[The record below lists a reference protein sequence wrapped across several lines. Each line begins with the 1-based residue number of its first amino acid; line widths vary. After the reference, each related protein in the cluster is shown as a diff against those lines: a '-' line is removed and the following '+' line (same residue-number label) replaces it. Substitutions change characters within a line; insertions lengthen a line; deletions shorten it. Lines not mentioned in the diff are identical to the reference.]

1 MRTILTWKDC
11 REFMNREIWRSATLD
26 HAPLGY
32 ACHRMM
38 TDGGGKPVDFIFLD
52 ANLAF
57 ERITGLKRSV
67 IVGRR
72 ASEVLPDM
80 MRDEIDWLG
89 FYGSVAL
96 EGKEA
101 EIERTFPPD
110 GKRVRIRAVPL
121 SDPNTF
127 STFLEDLSVF
137 PGRTPEPRP
146 PGGPENV
153 ESRDLYFREAPD
165 GIFLVDEQGRYR
177 DANPAALE
185 MLGYSK
191 RELLGLSIRDLLP
204 ADQSSTGIQAFET
217 LKAQGRSSCEV
228 KLLRKDGGFIW
239 VALDAVRNPGG
250 GYLGYCKNI
259 TLRKY
264 TEERNDLSQRAM
276 QSIDQP
282 VIITD
287 SDGSILEANRAFL
300 DLYGYRREEVLGQNP
315 RILNPGWETYVN
327 LGYSYEDY
335 ATLFDGM
342 WRVLKDPAAGTWEG
356 TVINRRRDGSLVW
369 VRLIVNAVYDERG
382 RLKNLIGLPID
393 ISESRTR
400 EKLSKVEL
408 YSTIAAMAELR
419 DEETSNHMRRVG
431 IFSKILS
438 KSLGMPEKYSEDLE
452 LFAPMH
458 DIGKVGVPDSLLL
471 ARRKLTPEEWTEMKR
486 HTVLGHDIVKDK
498 QDLALVAAI
507 TLRHH
512 ERWDGAGYPDGVA
525 GEEIPLSARIT
536 AVADVYDALRS
547 ARPYKEPWTH
557 ERAAEEIL
565 SQGGRQFDPRI
576 VEAFRESQG
585 HFARVFEDLK

>member
-1 MRTILTWKDC
+1 MPAWEESRRTYEPGNLEILHSGSCTFRVCCNRILT
-11 REFMNREIWRSATLD
+11 
-26 HAPLGY
+26 
-32 ACHRMM
+32 
-38 TDGGGKPVDFIFLD
+38 DGTGRPVDFVFLD
-52 ANLAF
+52 SNASF
-57 ERITGLKRSV
+57 ERITGLKRSD

-80 MRDEIDWLG
+80 MRDQFDWLG

-101 EIERTFPPD
+101 EIERVFPPD
-110 GKRVRIRAVPL
+110 DRRVQIRVIPL
-121 SDPNTF
+121 SDSNTF
-127 STFLEDLSVF
+127 ATILEDLSADRDGVT
-137 PGRTPEPRP
+137 PVEPSGRRDDE
-146 PGGPENV
+146 G
-153 ESRDLYFREAPD
+153 SRDLFFREAPD
-165 GIFLVDEQGRYR
+165 GIFLVDEQGLYR
-177 DANPAALE
+177 DANPAALA
-185 MLGYSK
+185 MLGYEK

-204 ADQSSTGIQAFET
+204 TDQTAAGIQSFKN
-217 LKAQGRSSCEV
+217 LKTYGRSSCEL

-239 VALDAVRNPGG
+239 VALDAVRNPVG

-264 TEERNDLSQRAM
+264 AEERNDLSLRAM
-276 QSIDQP
+276 EVVDQP
-282 VIITD
+282 IIITD
-287 SDGSILEANRAFL
+287 SNGTIQEVNRAFL
-300 DLYGYRREEVLGQNP
+300 DLYGFQRDEVLGHNP

-335 ATLFDGM
+335 VTLFDEM
-342 WRVLKDPAAGTWEG
+342 WRTLKDPSIGTWQG
-356 TVINRRRDGSLVW
+356 TVINRCRNGSLLW
-369 VRLIVNAVYDERG
+369 VRLIVNAVYDEGG
-382 RLKNLIGLPID
+382 RIKNLIGLPID
-393 ISESRTR
+393 ISESRNR
-400 EKLSKVEL
+400 EKISKIEL

-431 IFSKILS
+431 LFSKILA
-438 KSLGMPEKYSEDLE
+438 KSLGMPEKYCEDLE

-486 HTVLGHDIVKDK
+486 HTVMGHNIVKDK

-512 ERWDGAGYPDGVA
+512 ERWDGTGYPDGVT

-536 AVADVYDALRS
+536 ALADVYDALRS

-557 ERAAEEIL
+557 DRAVEEII
-565 SQGGRQFDPRI
+565 SQAGRQFDPRI
-576 VEAFRESQG
+576 VEVFRDSQEL
-585 HFARVFEDLK
+585 FARVFEELK

>member
-1 MRTILTWKDC
+1 
-11 REFMNREIWRSATLD
+11 MNREIWRSSTLD
-26 HAPLGY
+26 RAPFGY
-32 ACHRMM
+32 ACNRIL
-38 TDGGGKPVDFIFLD
+38 TDGTGRPVDFVFLD
-52 ANLAF
+52 SNASF
-57 ERITGLKRSV
+57 ERITGLKRSD

-80 MRDEIDWLG
+80 MRDQFDWLG

-101 EIERTFPPD
+101 EIERVFPPD
-110 GKRVRIRAVPL
+110 DRRVQIRVIPL
-121 SDPNTF
+121 SDSNTF
-127 STFLEDLSVF
+127 ATILEDLSADRDGVT
-137 PGRTPEPRP
+137 PVEPSGRRDDE
-146 PGGPENV
+146 G
-153 ESRDLYFREAPD
+153 SRDLFFREAPD
-165 GIFLVDEQGRYR
+165 GIFLVDEQGLYR
-177 DANPAALE
+177 DANPAALA
-185 MLGYSK
+185 MLGYEK

-204 ADQSSTGIQAFET
+204 TDQTAAGIQSFKN
-217 LKAQGRSSCEV
+217 LKTYGRSSCEL

-239 VALDAVRNPGG
+239 VALDAVRNPVG

-264 TEERNDLSQRAM
+264 AEERNDLSLRAM
-276 QSIDQP
+276 EVVDQP
-282 VIITD
+282 IIITD
-287 SDGSILEANRAFL
+287 SNGTIQEVNRAFL
-300 DLYGYRREEVLGQNP
+300 DLYGFQRDEVLGHNP

-335 ATLFDGM
+335 VTLFDEM
-342 WRVLKDPAAGTWEG
+342 WRTLKDPSIGTWQG
-356 TVINRRRDGSLVW
+356 TVINRCRNGSLLW
-369 VRLIVNAVYDERG
+369 VRLIVNAVYDEGG
-382 RLKNLIGLPID
+382 RIKNLIGLPID
-393 ISESRTR
+393 ISESRNR
-400 EKLSKVEL
+400 EKISKIEL

-431 IFSKILS
+431 LFSKILA
-438 KSLGMPEKYSEDLE
+438 KSLGLPEKYCEDLE

-486 HTVLGHDIVKDK
+486 HTVMGHNIVKDK

-512 ERWDGAGYPDGVA
+512 ERWDGTGYPDGVT

-536 AVADVYDALRS
+536 ALADVYDALRS

-557 ERAAEEIL
+557 DRAVEEII
-565 SQGGRQFDPRI
+565 SQAGRQFDPRI
-576 VEAFRESQG
+576 VEVFRDSQEL
-585 HFARVFEDLK
+585 FARVFEELK

>member
-1 MRTILTWKDC
+1 
-11 REFMNREIWRSATLD
+11 MNREIWRSATLD
-26 HAPLGY
+26 RVPVGY

-38 TDGGGKPVDFIFLD
+38 TDDGGRPVDFIFLD
-52 ANLAF
+52 SNPAF
-57 ERITGLKRSV
+57 ERITGLKRAE

-80 MRDEIDWLG
+80 MRDDVDWLG

-127 STFLEDLSVF
+127 ATLLEDLSEDRGGEAPGH
-137 PGRTPEPRP
+137 PGRREEEDPR
-146 PGGPENV
+146 GF
-153 ESRDLYFREAPD
+153 YFREAPD

-185 MLGYSK
+185 MLGYQK
-191 RELLGLSIRDLLP
+191 HELLGLSIRDLLP
-204 ADQSSTGIQAFET
+204 ADQTATGIRSFET
-217 LKAQGRSSCEV
+217 LKAYGRNSSEV
-228 KLLRKDGGFIW
+228 KLIRKDGGHIW

-264 TEERNDLSQRAM
+264 AEERNDLSHRTM
-276 QSIDQP
+276 ESIDQP

-287 SDGSILEANRAFL
+287 SDGRILEANRAFL
-300 DLYGYRREEVLGQNP
+300 DLYGFRREEVLGQNP
-315 RILNPGWETYVN
+315 RILNPGWEIYVN
-327 LGYSYEDY
+327 LGYSYESY
-335 ATLFDGM
+335 VTLFDGM
-342 WRVLKDPAAGTWEG
+342 WRALKDPAAGTWEG

-369 VRLIVNAVYDERG
+369 VRLIVNAVYDETG
-382 RLKNLIGLPID
+382 KLKNLIGLPID

-438 KSLGMPEKYSEDLE
+438 KSLGMPEKYTEDLE

-471 ARRKLTPEEWTEMKR
+471 ARRKLTPEEWAEMKR

-498 QDLALVAAI
+498 QDLSMVAAI

-512 ERWDGAGYPDGVA
+512 ERWDGTGYPDGVA
-525 GEEIPLSARIT
+525 GEEIPLAARIT

-557 ERAAEEIL
+557 ERAAQEII
-565 SQGGRQFDPRI
+565 SQAGRQFDPWI
-576 VEAFRESQG
+576 VEVFRHSQDL
-585 HFARVFEDLK
+585 FARVFEDLK